1 MKEFV
6 FLATTQ
12 MDIKYINPF
21 LEAGISVLE
30 QFTKVR
36 FSKGHLE
43 LRDTTASE
51 FNVAVTIGVA
61 GEIQGQV
68 VYSFS
73 FYTAKQIASRMMGGA
88 VLHEFSGIAESAIAE
103 LGNIITGNAFTRL
116 CFKNVKCSVTPPSM
130 IIGDNI
136 RTRAT
141 QIQTIVIPLKSELGL
156 MEICVGLEQNLP
168 EKDAEKKKASKL

>member
-1 MKEFV
+1 
-6 FLATTQ
+6 
-12 MDIKYINPF
+12 MDIRYINPF
-21 LEAGISVLE
+21 LESATTVLE
-30 QFTKVR
+30 QLTKVTFTK
-36 FSKGHLE
+36 GTLE
-43 LRDTTASE
+43 LRDTTATQ
-51 FNVAVTIGVA
+51 FNVAVTIGVT

-73 FYTAKQIASRMMGGA
+73 FRTAIQIASRMMGG
-88 VLHEFSGIAESAIAE
+88 VNLTEFSGMAESAISE

-116 CFKNVKCSVTPPSM
+116 CFKNVKCLVTPPSM

-156 MEICVGLEQNLP
+156 MEICVGLEKN
-168 EKDAEKKKASKL
+168 EEEKKVEKR

>member
-1 MKEFV
+1 
-6 FLATTQ
+6 

-21 LEAGISVLE
+21 LEAAITVLE
-30 QFTKVR
+30 QLTKVNFTK
-36 FSKGHLE
+36 GTLE
-43 LRDTTASE
+43 LRDTTASQ
-51 FNVAVTIGVA
+51 FNVAVTIGVT

-73 FYTAKQIASRMMGGA
+73 FRTAKQIASKMMGGA
-88 VLHEFSGIAESAIAE
+88 PVTEFSGMAESAISE

-116 CFKNVKCSVTPPSM
+116 CFKNIQCLVTPPSM
-130 IIGDNI
+130 IVGDNI

-156 MEICVGLEQNLP
+156 MEICVGLEKNTV
-168 EKDAEKKKASKL
+168 ETNAAHK